1 MRHARAGVTSL
12 ISLGPGLRLRRDT
25 GAGHGPRAP
34 HRPEEGG
41 AGVPLL
47 RGEQHRGEGAR
58 PPAGPPPARPALPR
72 QSYLG
77 RLAHLRVW
85 VLAVERGLLSLH
97 PGRAWMGLRAGAV
110 WLARKMLTLH
120 QEAQQGSQYSLQWPL
135 CGPVCVSERSKCD
148 PALDLRARGGTTRP
162 TRRGARARLQ
172 VIEKAYKKLRLD
184 ALVIQ
189 QGRLTENTK
198 TVNKDDL
205 LSMVRYGAEMV
216 FSSSVRARAGAA
228 LSGQLSA
235 VFRACCPPCARAGG
249 AFALVIWLRQRAV
262 REVVQLMQASRSV
275 VASCTEAGDA
285 SGAVK
290 DALCLALSATVFSC
304 CLKMVQ
310 LAAIELVRA
319 RRARA
324 AAPPRAEQRA
334 ARRRPTSRTRTS
346 TPSSRRASA
355 RPRS

>member
-1 MRHARAGVTSL
+1 
-12 ISLGPGLRLRRDT
+12 
-25 GAGHGPRAP
+25 
-34 HRPEEGG
+34 
-41 AGVPLL
+41 
-47 RGEQHRGEGAR
+47 
-58 PPAGPPPARPALPR
+58 
-72 QSYLG
+72 LG

-148 PALDLRARGGTTRP
+148 PALDLRARGGTTRL
-162 TRRGARARLQ
+162 TRGGARARPQ

-216 FSSSVRARAGAA
+216 FSSSVRARIGAA
-228 LSGQLSA
+228 LSGELSA

-346 TPSSRRASA
+346 IPSSRRASA